1 MDILRKEYDLTTE
14 NKAEP
19 RLRED
24 CIDNSLVRENGEEW
38 YDVTNRRCVCQ
49 VRKIYKHDQCNVHE
63 MDRHQPP
70 LHLVSQS
77 ENCQKHGAPTSWS
90 VVFTIKISAA

>member
-24 CIDNSLVRENGEEW
+24 CIDNGLVRENGEEW
-38 YDVTNRRCVCQ
+38 YDVTNKRCVCQ
-49 VRKIYKHDQCNVHE
+49 VRKFFNMISVMFIRWIDTN
-63 MDRHQPP
+63 P
-70 LHLVSQS
+70 LHLVSKS
-77 ENCQKHGAPTSWS
+77 ENCQKYWAQSKVCS
-90 VVFTIKISAA
+90 IYN